1 MDSVQARLYYAVASH
16 LARHPSICS
25 GESTTK
31 LAAALLLL
39 QKTCFHAALLTHRGR
54 GAAPSRHVH
63 PEARFDDTQRSELD
77 NNSDSYSRDALN
89 RTSGTAF
96 ASNALPMRS
105 PPSYDLYWSNPAG
118 EKGPGSQTPVSM
130 DYSYQ
135 ESTFSRGV
143 LCARDLSSTGNAT
156 ALDQGSCKLQGLQRL
171 LRRFAG
177 LRVAVLMDTEDEC
190 ALVSQL
196 LKKLNV
202 QHEVA
207 FAASSP
213 DEGALDAQ
221 LHNRT
226 AELAGHWV
234 ASQKAVQVFNSPL
247 NDTCVLLCSKH
258 VFQPPNVPPQQ
269 ADAVVI
275 LSDDWTHCTEVRDC
289 FRLRLLSAG
298 PTGPPLTV
306 VRVAACGTIEERMAR
321 KGCSLLQLQGTPLSQ
336 LWAGV
341 KYSPTL
347 SSLPSTLNPSGLLN
361 CPEPTLLSQAPML
374 VLPAAPKTLLSN
386 TASPAPAGLLA
397 DGSRPGGDRSGS
409 PMVVAADADASKRN
423 SDSNLR
429 GKGKGFIV
437 LGRQGST
444 TFVKDNAL
452 GFSRGRSG
460 VLPEAYLWS
469 QRLRR
474 DVASV
479 MRQFDSRN
487 CTITIFSSGNVFF
500 STDVTTHPSE
510 KSRDDAESHDGR
522 DKTVDFEGIKCMLHR
537 VFDQFVLGQ
546 AAALTSDTSSGLAKK
561 ALQSKLLCM
570 LEAQLAIRFKDV
582 QEASEVT
589 MDGVEGSPAPVAVP
603 RRSFGPLELQRLVA
617 SGLGKSETENAL
629 SQLMLPY
636 QYDSLLP
643 ADCYKIKAEVD
654 SSQHWPQSFLVFRDL
669 LSEARRTGTP
679 VDPVLFVNPLQTA
692 HRGESI
698 ATNAFQ
704 RTTLPSESAISI
716 KYLAEGARNASGAS
730 RSSKSRRS
738 RPSASSSR
746 RKDSVTSTN
755 TAENADVSNVP
766 VKAEGEI
773 DIKSQN
779 TAEVTFEVG
788 FLSDLE
794 PSGDTP
800 QKAPGKFSV

>member
-1 MDSVQARLYYAVASH
+1 M
-16 LARHPSICS
+16 
-25 GESTTK
+25 
-31 LAAALLLL
+31 
-39 QKTCFHAALLTHRGR
+39 
-54 GAAPSRHVH
+54 H

-77 NNSDSYSRDALN
+77 NNSDSYARDALN

-118 EKGPGSQTPVSM
+118 EKGPGSQTPASM

-143 LCARDLSSTGNAT
+143 LCARDLSSTGNAS

-207 FAASSP
+207 FASSSSP
-213 DEGALDAQ
+213 DEGTLDAQ

-321 KGCSLLQLQGTPLSQ
+321 KSCSLLQLQGTPLSQ

-347 SSLPSTLNPSGLLN
+347 SNLPSTLNPSGYLN

-386 TASPAPAGLLA
+386 AASPAPAGLLA

-409 PMVVAADADASKRN
+409 PMVVADGDASKRN

-452 GFSRGRSG
+452 GFSRGRTG

-487 CTITIFSSGNVFF
+487 CTITIYSSGNVFF
-500 STDVTTHPSE
+500 STDVTTHVSE
-510 KSRDDAESHDGR
+510 KSRDDAENRDSK
-522 DKTVDFEGIKCMLHR
+522 DKTVDSEGIICMLHR

-582 QEASEVT
+582 HETSEVT
-589 MDGVEGSPAPVAVP
+589 TDGVEAPPAPAPVS
-603 RRSFGPLELQRLVA
+603 RRSFGPLELQRLIA
-617 SGLGKSETENAL
+617 SGLGKSDAEDAL

-800 QKAPGKFSV
+800 QKAPGKFSL